1 MKGEGAEGAQER
13 AVRVLV
19 VGRLSKVQG
28 ARGTGK
34 AGPKSCAVKAASN
47 EGLAMVQPVTG
58 CIAM

>member
-13 AVRVLV
+13 AVHVLL
-19 VGRLSKVQG
+19 GTQKVQV

-34 AGPKSCAVKAASN
+34 AGPKSRAVKAASN

-58 CIAM
+58 YIAM